1 MKELSQRGIT
11 ITKIFLN
18 LFIMVFWVVFIK
30 NIYAIDKCSTLKANF
45 KNQTDKILKN
55 INSLKTC
62 IKPASKYRLKSCI
75 TRRQEGSKGFN
86 CLPELTKTL
95 NSNKKND
102 CEVRLNDIK
111 RSLQQLVGLDGDHD
125 CGFKLEKN

>member
-1 MKELSQRGIT
+1 
-11 ITKIFLN
+11 
-18 LFIMVFWVVFIK
+18 MVFWVVFIK
-30 NIYAIDKCSTLKANF
+30 NIYAIDKCTTLKVNF

-75 TRRQEGSKGFN
+75 KRRKQGSKGFN
-86 CLPELTKTL
+86 CLPELTKAF

-102 CEVRLNDIK
+102 CKARLNDIK

-125 CGFKLEKN
+125 CGFKLGKN